1 MLLPM
6 GVLGL
11 RAGSSD
17 EEEEEEEDEEDDEE
31 EGKAGSC
38 FNSGVTKA

>member
-1 MLLPM
+1 M

>member
-6 GVLGL
+6 AVFDL
-11 RAGSSD
+11 RAGSTDEVD
-17 EEEEEEEDEEDDEE
+17 EEEEDEDDEE

-38 FNSGVTKA
+38 FNSGVTNA